1 MGLLVVRR
9 REKTAKFAPNSGVA
23 LGIGN
28 SSRARVAARNE
39 RKRDDFRLFLHEFHY
54 ADLERNRKIRHDFW
68 NSSHRIDTQY
78 EVLAR
83 VCYALL
89 NKKRGES
96 FIAEY
101 SAICTRFSFALWKL
115 LPNSP
120 DFSLISKLPEI
131 LPVVFRHIP
140 ASAEF
145 GSLLK
150 NQGGRADE
158 GWLFASL
165 SVKSVCCLAEP
176 VKQRA
181 FSIFVLYMMRIEFVS
196 AEHVAD
202 FFLGLWKKVRMHG
215 ERECRLLTRLLTEFL
230 SLQRSACFRELCPE
244 VGSAPFLNDV
254 IDSVLGYWDKEG
266 IESCEEVRAL
276 KAIDCGFLSLRL
288 D

>member
-96 FIAEY
+96 LWNSKNRLIFSIAEY

-115 LPNSP
+115 LPVQIA
-120 DFSLISKLPEI
+120 FFFFITLPEFPRFFSP
-131 LPVVFRHIP
+131 LEAPRDPPGRVSPHPRERGVRESLEERESRFD
-140 ASAEF
+140 
-145 GSLLK
+145 SLLE
-150 NQGGRADE
+150 A
-158 GWLFASL
+158 GWPRRRR
-165 SVKSVCCLAEP
+165 LA
-176 VKQRA
+176 VR
-181 FSIFVLYMMRIEFVS
+181 FS
-196 AEHVAD
+196 
-202 FFLGLWKKVRMHG
+202 
-215 ERECRLLTRLLTEFL
+215 EREVGVL
-230 SLQRSACFRELCPE
+230 SGGAGEAAGRR
-244 VGSAPFLNDV
+244 G
-254 IDSVLGYWDKEG
+254 G
-266 IESCEEVRAL
+266 EE
-276 KAIDCGFLSLRL
+276 
-288 D
+288 